1 MDGKNSV
8 SDRIRHRTIMDML
21 QDDDQASGSK
31 KSWKA
36 FRDKLRLKK
45 AGAAWTSTVPIP
57 ASDIPIQTNTNRMM
71 MRRGSARYPSDPNVD
86 SLDAEGTRQVAHM
99 ERQRSIR
106 LLPLE
111 TDPDEEDENNSPED
125 DEQKI
130 PAAEEINLQ
139 SQTSLMAL
147 LEDYGAN
154 SVEDEGE
161 HEAEA
166 EPEPEPEEEDE
177 DIGDYH
183 ICCGCTGKHK
193 GAAFGP
199 CGHTFCKSCTREL
212 HVSRGNC
219 PTCNNYIL
227 EILDIY

>member
-1 MDGKNSV
+1 MAGKQSV

-21 QDDDQASGSK
+21 QEDDQASGSK

-86 SLDAEGTRQVAHM
+86 NLDGDGTRQLGHM

-111 TDPDEEDENNSPED
+111 TDPDEENEDNSPEND
-125 DEQKI
+125 QN
-130 PAAEEINLQ
+130 PAEEEDQ
-139 SQTSLMAL
+139 PKSQTSLMSL
-147 LEDYGAN
+147 LEDYGSNVVEDEDEHDAEPEVV
-154 SVEDEGE
+154 VEDEG
-161 HEAEA
+161 
-166 EPEPEPEEEDE
+166 
-177 DIGDYH
+177 DIGDCN
-183 ICCGCTGKHK
+183 ICCGCRGKHK

-199 CGHTFCKSCTREL
+199 CGHTFCRNCTKEF